1 MMNERV
7 KKWIWLAV
15 VIALISP
22 ISGIILAVAFF
33 TEPDLK
39 KYGKI
44 ILALSI
50 VWGVI
55 SLYLTSWLIRHGYL
69 PQ

>member
-1 MMNERV
+1 MNERV
-7 KKWIWLAV
+7 KKWLWLAI

-22 ISGIILAVAFF
+22 ISGVILAVAFL

-39 KYGKI
+39 KQGKI
-44 ILALSI
+44 VLALSVI
-50 VWGVI
+50 WGVI
-55 SLYLTSWLIRHGYL
+55 SVYLTSWLIKHGYL